1 MTKPTKSLYVRNRKE
16 WRAWL
21 AKHGGTEQE
30 IWLVYPKKNCADVRI
45 PYDDAV
51 EEALCFGWI
60 DGTVKRL
67 DEDRYLQRFTPRKK
81 GSRWSESN
89 ITRVQ
94 ALIKKRRMTKSG
106 LAVFTPERKVEAH
119 PTEMLPALK
128 KRLQSNK
135 TAWAN
140 FQKFPPYYRRGT
152 IAWVSSAKKEDT
164 QLRRLQQLIE
174 PSAKN
179 QRIKFM

>member
-1 MTKPTKSLYVRNRKE
+1 MAKPVSMLYIRNRKE
-16 WRAWL
+16 WRGWL

-30 IWLVYPKKNCADVRI
+30 IWLVYPKKNYADVRI

-60 DGTVKRL
+60 DGTVRRL
-67 DEDRYLQRFTPRKK
+67 DEERYLQRFTPRKK

-89 ITRVQ
+89 ITRVRT
-94 ALIKKRRMTKSG
+94 LIRKGLMTESG
-106 LAVFTPERKVEAH
+106 LAVFTPERKVEPH
-119 PTEMLPALK
+119 PTEMPVALQ
-128 KRLQSNK
+128 KRLQNNK
-135 TAWAN
+135 AAWTN

-152 IAWVSSAKKEDT
+152 IAWVASAKKEET

-174 PSAKN
+174 LSARN

>member
-1 MTKPTKSLYVRNRKE
+1 VTKPTKSLYVRNRKE

-174 PSAKN
+174 LSAKN